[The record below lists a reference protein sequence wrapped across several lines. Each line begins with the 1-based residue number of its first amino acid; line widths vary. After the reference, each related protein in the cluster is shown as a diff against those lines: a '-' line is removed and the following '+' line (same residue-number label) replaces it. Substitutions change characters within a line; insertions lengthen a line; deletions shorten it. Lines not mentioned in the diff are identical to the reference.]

1 MASMTNRTQWLS
13 MTRLRDE
20 IAVYSHAM
28 PISLGKLS
36 NSSVV
41 KAELCVSP
49 IFTFA
54 QGCSVPISMGSPPTD
69 FRENE

>member
-1 MASMTNRTQWLS
+1 MTNRTQWLS

-41 KAELCVSP
+41 RAELCVS
-49 IFTFA
+49 
-54 QGCSVPISMGSPPTD
+54 
-69 FRENE
+69 R

>member
-1 MASMTNRTQWLS
+1 MANRTQWLNVA
-13 MTRLRDE
+13 RLRDN
-20 IAVYSHAM
+20 IAGNGHAM

-41 KAELCVSP
+41 RAELCVSP

-54 QGCSVPISMGSPPTD
+54 QGCSVPISIGSPPTD
-69 FRENE
+69 FRKNE